1 MTGDGVEGVGIVADG
16 IKATHQT
23 THRCT
28 RDDVYGQA
36 GLLNHFQRTDMGNAF
51 GTAATENDGYLLTF
65 LDLGFVFLCKDRKNR
80 HHSQQQT
87 SYLFHIVCKDKK
99 K

>member
-1 MTGDGVEGVGIVADG
+1 
-16 IKATHQT
+16 
-23 THRCT
+23 
-28 RDDVYGQA
+28 
-36 GLLNHFQRTDMGNAF
+36 MGNAF

-65 LDLGFVFLCKDRKNR
+65 LDLGFVFLCKDRQNR

-87 SYLFHIVCKDKK
+87 NNLFHIVCKDKK